1 MVTLGN
7 FIKIKMWLIA
17 SLNLSQLK
25 AGGPGGWGPRSLA
38 REAPR
43 TAVGGSAAAPGSA
56 AAIPPSVSGHVTPKP
71 GSSGLLPGGKCENA
85 ARRSRSSRRLRAPF
99 SDPVPRPRRPHDS
112 CPDASRS
119 RSATHRVSYR
129 TGPSSWPWRGGAP
142 CPPRPLITF
151 RMIGLRASRGAC
163 REALPPGEMLRF
175 FGCRPRQPG
184 AQDREAWLC
193 RHLHLLQVPSH
204 LCSRRS
210 PSPGASPPP
219 AALACASGNYQDSGP
234 ASERVAAG
242 APTRKPARRRGECCA
257 QDRESEKPPRRRHR
271 CKHTRVYSQA
281 RAWLQVHPTQRSRDL
296 DPETKRRSSFVGA
309 RGPWDC
315 NIRRKL
321 HSHVGPHAGGR
332 LNYILLL

>member
-1 MVTLGN
+1 MVTLVN
-7 FIKIKMWLIA
+7 FYSYPIRISTRPHERRD
-17 SLNLSQLK
+17 SLA

-85 ARRSRSSRRLRAPF
+85 ARPSRSSRCLRAPF

-129 TGPSSWPWRGGAP
+129 TGPSSWPWRGGESDSVDAPSLTALPSALPRGRPRTSSHRHDGGWAARPRCPAHARCLRPQAGACAPLGAP

-204 LCSRRS
+204 LCSRFDTTS
-210 PSPGASPPP
+210 
-219 AALACASGNYQDSGP
+219 
-234 ASERVAAG
+234 
-242 APTRKPARRRGECCA
+242 
-257 QDRESEKPPRRRHR
+257 
-271 CKHTRVYSQA
+271 
-281 RAWLQVHPTQRSRDL
+281 
-296 DPETKRRSSFVGA
+296 
-309 RGPWDC
+309 
-315 NIRRKL
+315 
-321 HSHVGPHAGGR
+321 
-332 LNYILLL
+332 